1 MQVAKAIDLSP
12 ITLAFLPAPA
22 SLAGPAEEEVM
33 VRVGGGKGGEDRIR
47 IAVLQ
52 EATQVRVEVGA
63 SLSAIRTSLSTTSLA
78 ALGAAAR
85 LAAARPP
92 FSVPPPSPGAPA
104 RNSGVTCHP
113 YTLLPNFQPPAPKT

>member
-1 MQVAKAIDLSP
+1 
-12 ITLAFLPAPA
+12 
-22 SLAGPAEEEVM
+22 M

-92 FSVPPPSPGAPA
+92 FSVPPPSPGAAA
-104 RNSGVTCHP
+104 RNSGVTSNSCTLIANLQP
-113 YTLLPNFQPPAPKT
+113 LKPKLDLAPETYTLDSEP